1 MNVLER
7 ITFLQNER
15 NWTTYRLS
23 EESGITYS
31 TLTNMFTRKTMPS
44 IATLT
49 ALCEAFDI
57 SLSQFFAEGD
67 DIPTSQ
73 EEKELLKNYRGLDKK
88 SKNAVKMLIAEL
100 NT

>member
-1 MNVLER
+1 MDILEK
-7 ITFLQNER
+7 IKKLQYER
-15 NWTTYRLS
+15 GWSTYQLAL
-23 EESGITYS
+23 EAGLTQS

-73 EEKELLKNYRGLDKK
+73 EEKELLKQYRKLDKK
-88 SKNAVKMLIAEL
+88 NKNIVKTLLNEL
-100 NT
+100 V

>member
-23 EESGITYS
+23 EESGVTYS

-73 EEKELLKNYRGLDKK
+73 DEKELLEKYRKLDKK
-88 SKNAVKMLIAEL
+88 RKNAVKTLIAEL
-100 NT
+100 NY

>member
-1 MNVLER
+1 MEILEK
-7 ITFLQNER
+7 IKKLQYER
-15 NWTTYRLS
+15 GWSTYQLAL
-23 EESGITYS
+23 EAGLTQS

-57 SLSQFFAEGD
+57 SLSQFFADGD

-73 EEKELLKNYRGLDKK
+73 DEKELLEKYRKLDKK
-88 SKNAVKMLIAEL
+88 RKNAVKTLIAEL
-100 NT
+100 NY